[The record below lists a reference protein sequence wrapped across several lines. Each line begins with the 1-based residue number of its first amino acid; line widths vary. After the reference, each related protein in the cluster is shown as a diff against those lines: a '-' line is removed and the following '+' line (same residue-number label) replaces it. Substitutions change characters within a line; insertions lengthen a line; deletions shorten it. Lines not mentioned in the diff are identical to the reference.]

1 MTDKTPR
8 WFHCRSRRFCWAL
21 AGLLGLVALSVATVR
36 VLTLG
41 RSRVSAGIVVGE
53 VPLGQLSFEQ
63 ARREVSAYLT
73 MHERRTLVFA
83 ADAGSCSASL
93 EQVGAALDIEATM
106 SALRDLAKQRRGI
119 YGVLRKSVE
128 LVPRLRFDSA
138 KFDHWILECERK
150 AIKDAPVE
158 GRIFAKESDFVI
170 QPARAGR
177 RIDKTQMPQLLARAV
192 VRPDDGISPLP
203 LVEQPETPSLSALER
218 ARAVALELVSKAMV
232 LRAEPTKTRLTM
244 LRADLAKL
252 LDWRTDPNGELVF
265 ELSRTAFDQWLG
277 GRRHRVEQRARDAT
291 YEAKAG
297 DRLEVVAEQQGSRI
311 ATDRLFSDLLLALRN
326 RQHQLEIP
334 FEPTE
339 MPKRVVAD
347 LAPLNIHEPVGS
359 FSTRHACCQARV
371 KNIHRIAD
379 MVNGTIVLP
388 GETFSLNDLVGQRSL
403 ENGFVP
409 APTIEDGEMVDT
421 IGGGVSQFAT
431 TFYNAVLRA
440 GYEVLERQAHT
451 YWFDRYPMGHEA
463 TLSWPKPDVVIR
475 NDTQSGLLILTSYT
489 DTSISVRLFGDR
501 EGRRVDVSVSPRFDI
516 VRNTVEYLPNPEQD
530 PEKEKIKE
538 PGSYGWSVWTMRT
551 VTLKDGSTKKD
562 KRKVI
567 YKPRIR
573 RVEVHP
579 CKIPKDEPGY
589 TGEKC
594 PEPQIEDE
602 EDESAKQTKSE
613 AAGDSD
619 VRAAGQ

>member
-1 MTDKTPR
+1 M
-8 WFHCRSRRFCWAL
+8 
-21 AGLLGLVALSVATVR
+21 AGLLGLLLSSVAAVR
-36 VLTLG
+36 LFSLG
-41 RSRVSAGIVVGE
+41 RSRVSVGIHIGE
-53 VPLGQLSFEQ
+53 VPLGQLTFEQ
-63 ARREVSAYLT
+63 ARREVSAYVKV
-73 MHERRTLVFA
+73 HERRSLVF
-83 ADAGSCSASL
+83 
-93 EQVGAALDIEATM
+93 VGEVGLCRAALDQLGATLDLEATM
-106 SALRDLAKQRRGI
+106 RSLRDLAKPRRGI
-119 YGVLRKSVE
+119 YGLLRAKAE
-128 LVPRLRFDSA
+128 LIPSLEFDPARFDQ
-138 KFDHWILECERK
+138 WILECEHK
-150 AIKDAPVE
+150 AIRDIPVA
-158 GRIFAKESDFVI
+158 GRIIARESDFVI

-177 RIDKTQMPQLLARAV
+177 HIDKHQVPQRVARAMG
-192 VRPDDGISPLP
+192 RYDDSLIPLP
-203 LVEQPETPSLSALER
+203 LVEQPETPSFAALER
-218 ARAVALELVSKAMV
+218 ARSMAVELASKAIV

-244 LRADLAKL
+244 LRADLARL
-252 LDWRTDPNGELVF
+252 IEWHTEANGELAF
-265 ELSRTAFDQWLG
+265 ELSRVAFDQWLG

-291 YEAKAG
+291 YEAKRG
-297 DRLEVVAEQQGSRI
+297 NQLEVVQELQGSRI
-311 ATDRLFSDLLLALRN
+311 ATDRLFSDLLSALRQGQ
-326 RQHQLEIP
+326 RQLDIP

-347 LAPLNIHEPVGS
+347 LAALNIHEPVGG

-379 MVNGTIVLP
+379 LVNGTIVPP
-388 GETFSLNDLVGQRSL
+388 GETLSLNELAGQRSL

-409 APTIEDGEMVDT
+409 APGIEDGEMVDT

-463 TLSWPKPDVVIR
+463 TLSWPKPDVLIR

-489 DTSISVRLFGDR
+489 DTSVSVRLFGDR

-516 VRNTVEYLPNPEQD
+516 VRNTVEYLPNVDQD

-562 KRKVI
+562 KRKVV
-567 YKPRIR
+567 YKPRVR

-579 CKIPKDEPGY
+579 CRIPKDEPGY

-594 PEPQIEDE
+594 PEPEPEPEDTE
-602 EDESAKQTKSE
+602 AEGETKAQTSGSSE
-613 AAGDSD
+613 LSVAGE
-619 VRAAGQ
+619 